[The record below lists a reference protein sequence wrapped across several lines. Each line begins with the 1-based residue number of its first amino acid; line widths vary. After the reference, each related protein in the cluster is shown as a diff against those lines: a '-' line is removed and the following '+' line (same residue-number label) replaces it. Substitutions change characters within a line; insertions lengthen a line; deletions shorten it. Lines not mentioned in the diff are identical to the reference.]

1 MRNRLLVV
9 RKMPAFTGEEPIP
22 NAQGT
27 LRPTA
32 NWKTGAAFSLF
43 GLLFLLTGIFVG
55 PRFRS
60 EFGSHTSDSA
70 AVVTQIKQLNQ
81 LVTVRYSIQRVV
93 SITEPKDPFGAESI
107 LLIVQREALAGV
119 DLASMTQRDIIYSG
133 VRSVNVTLPPAK
145 LFNTFLDEKQSKVWD
160 RHVTWWTPW
169 VPYDPDLEH
178 RARLSALNEVR
189 DAALAMGILDH
200 ARNNAESVIKDFLR
214 ALNIDASFKTR
225 AT

>member
-1 MRNRLLVV
+1 
-9 RKMPAFTGEEPIP
+9 MPTFTREEPIP

-27 LRPTA
+27 PQPATG
-32 NWKTGAAFSLF
+32 WKIGAAFSLF

-55 PRFRS
+55 ARFRPG
-60 EFGSHTSDSA
+60 FGSHTSDSA

-93 SITEPKDPFGAESI
+93 GITEPKDPFGAESI
-107 LLIVQREALAGV
+107 LLMVQGEALAGV

-160 RHVTWWTPW
+160 RHITWWTPW

-189 DAALAMGILDH
+189 DAALAMGILDQ

-214 ALNIDASFKTR
+214 ALNIDASFKRR

>member
-1 MRNRLLVV
+1 
-9 RKMPAFTGEEPIP
+9 MPTFTREEPIP

-27 LRPTA
+27 PRPLA
-32 NWKTGAAFSLF
+32 NWKIAAAFSLF
-43 GLLFLLTGIFVG
+43 GLLFLLTGILVG

-60 EFGSHTSDSA
+60 GFGSHTSDSA

-93 SITEPKDPFGAESI
+93 GITEPKDPFGAESI
-107 LLIVQREALAGV
+107 LLTVQGEALAGV
-119 DLASMTQRDIIYSG
+119 DLASMTQRDIIHSG

-160 RHVTWWTPW
+160 RHITWWTPW